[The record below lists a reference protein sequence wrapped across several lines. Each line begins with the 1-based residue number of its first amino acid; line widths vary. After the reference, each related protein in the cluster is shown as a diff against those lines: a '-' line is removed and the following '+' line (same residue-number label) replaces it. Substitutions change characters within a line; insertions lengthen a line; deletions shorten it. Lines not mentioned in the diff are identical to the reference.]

1 MLVAT
6 ASIEATVRYFTLLEK
21 NCHTQLLADAAG
33 APIKIGDYEAE
44 DTYKT
49 VGTISGGWF
58 SGRPMFQQL
67 EKEEEHRV
75 ERLGEDDAVFRDLRL
90 RREEFRNELGF
101 AGTWGK

>member
-1 MLVAT
+1 MFYIIPFANLLLSLQPDLKKKNHGLLVAT

-67 EKEEEHRV
+67 EKEEGVRFSYG
-75 ERLGEDDAVFRDLRL
+75 L
-90 RREEFRNELGF
+90 
-101 AGTWGK
+101 K